1 MSEIVNST
9 NDTQDLINTNDEL
22 ILTKT
27 NSYGFS
33 KKIPKSEFLK
43 EICLRISNFREE
55 NFNKIIEYCQS
66 SRGKSEIDDFIN
78 KVITNFWI
86 QYQCDKSAN
95 KLKNIYDRAVYLL
108 PLRFREFLKDEIAYE
123 VLQNNI
129 SKLYYENVPDVVIIE
144 ELKAFNSISK
154 RIKNFAAGYLPK
166 TQQLIDAMKKFD
178 QDWVDTTFSR
188 IELKLQE
195 KVTLKSM
202 VIGKLGTGKSTF
214 LSVIEGFLSNINNT
228 PITERCI
235 SNNGRGTEKITTTNI
250 KVGNISLFF
259 DDTVGQGDPG
269 KGYSQEEIWNDIRE
283 YYKSDDSGSIKS
295 LDLIQYTLDASIPR
309 LDNTDFT
316 TLEHF
321 IMEFKHNYP
330 DSLDWWNRVVIML
343 TKANMIKLVDYSST
357 NGVPKYESRAWA
369 KENNLSFN
377 VESILRYNEVYKEK
391 LIPVLAEWFNE
402 VKTRVYEKVHR
413 NDKSYEDGGES
424 FAAYFNYLAK
434 KHYPNLSESEIKKF
448 SDNLDVVL
456 VGEASKRDDAV
467 SDWDFKGC
475 EIKPIPNFKDAIPEM
490 FDFKEIEEYVEKL
503 VFTKNWFDDLMN
515 KIYSKFQNDNF
526 RLTILRLNE
535 QTKVAEESN
544 TNNSVNLDRSAAVT
558 ADTFQR
564 TTHEV
569 RDNIIVRIL
578 DSVLSWIAGLFSG
591 W

>member
-33 KKIPKSEFLK
+33 KKIPKSKFLE
-43 EICLRISNFREE
+43 EICLRISSFREE
-55 NFNKIIEYCQS
+55 NFNKIIQYCQS
-66 SRGKSEIDDFIN
+66 SKAKCDIEDFIK

-86 QYQCDKSAN
+86 QYQCDKSEN
-95 KLKNIYDRAVYLL
+95 KLEKIYEAAVYLL
-108 PLRFREFLKDEIAYE
+108 PLRFREFLKDEIAYA
-123 VLQNNI
+123 VLQENI

-144 ELKAFNSISK
+144 ELKEFNSISK
-154 RIKNFAAGYLPK
+154 RIKNFAACYLP
-166 TQQLIDAMKKFD
+166 TTTQLILAMKKFD
-178 QDWVDTTFSR
+178 QDWVDRTFAR
-188 IELKLQE
+188 IELKLQQS
-195 KVTLKSM
+195 VTLKSM
-202 VIGKLGTGKSTF
+202 VIGKLGTGKSTII
-214 LSVIEGFLSNINNT
+214 SAIEGFLSNINNT

-269 KGYSQEEIWNDIRE
+269 KGYSQEELWNDIRE

-330 DSLDWWNRVVIML
+330 DSLNWWNKVVIML

-357 NGVPKYESRAWA
+357 NGVPKYESKAWA
-369 KENNLSFN
+369 KENDIKFG
-377 VESILRYNEVYKEK
+377 VESVLRYNEVYKEK
-391 LIPVLAEWFNE
+391 LIPVLAEWAEE
-402 VKTRVYEKVHR
+402 VRTRIYEKVHR

-448 SDNLDVVL
+448 SDNFDVVL
-456 VGEASKRDDAV
+456 VGEASKREDAV
-467 SDWDFKGC
+467 TNWDFKGC

-490 FDFKEIEEYVEKL
+490 FDIKEIEEHMETL
-503 VFTKNWFDDLMN
+503 VYTKNWFDDLMN
-515 KIYSKFQNDNF
+515 KIYAKFKNDNF

-535 QTKVAEESN
+535 QSKVAEELT
-544 TNNSVNLDRSAAVT
+544 TNNNVNLDRSAAVT
-558 ADTFQR
+558 ADTYQR

-569 RDNIIVRIL
+569 ADNMIINFIAAIV
-578 DSVLSWIAGLFSG
+578 SWIGGLFSG